1 MIETGV
7 IHGRFQILHNDHM
20 KYLLAGK
27 ARCRHLVVGISNP
40 DPTLTRN
47 DPAGIDRSRIVT
59 NPLTYYERYVMIRR
73 AFNEAGI
80 DRAAF
85 SIVPF
90 PVNFPE
96 LYRYY
101 VPLDATF
108 FVTIYDE
115 WGKKKLEMFTSAGLK
130 TEILWEKPIEEKG
143 LTGTDIRRR
152 IVLGVAWKHLI
163 PPSTHMLLRQWGVLK
178 RLRDLYMPEKQ

>member
-7 IHGRFQILHNDHM
+7 VHGRFQIVHNDHM
-20 KYLLAGK
+20 RYLLAGK
-27 ARCRHLVVGISNP
+27 ERCRHLVVGISNP
-40 DPTLTRN
+40 DPTLTRD
-47 DPAGIDRSRIVT
+47 DPADGGRSGAMA

-73 AFNEAGI
+73 ALTEARV
-80 DRAAF
+80 DPAAF

-90 PVNFPE
+90 PISFPE

-108 FVTIYDE
+108 FMTIYDE
-115 WGKKKLEMFTSAGLK
+115 WGRKKWEIFNAAGLK
-130 TEILWEKPIEEKG
+130 TEILWEIPFKEKG
-143 LTGTDIRRR
+143 LTGTEIRRR
-152 IVLGVAWKHLI
+152 IVSGIAWKHLI

-178 RLRDLYMPEKQ
+178 RLRDMSMMEKR